1 MKSVHCFILDGGLI
15 GGTAELSVNEGMGSL
30 AIQLH
35 ALGPRVNVTTYPWG
49 QYERI
54 AVEHPNKLDDA
65 LVVIGYSGGGSRAT
79 YLAAEHPGLII
90 DLMVLYDPSPAW
102 QMKRIGTN
110 VCDAICYHNTNP
122 MFGNLGGGVLLGVP
136 SISKITTIDISEEH
150 LFVQNDQSLH
160 ARTVAAVKAL
170 LG

>member
-1 MKSVHCFILDGGLI
+1 MKSVHCFILDGGLM
-15 GGTAELSVNEGMGSL
+15 GGTAELSVNEGMGAL

-35 ALGPRVNVTTYPWG
+35 ALGTNVNVTTYPWG

-54 AVEHPNKLDDA
+54 PVEHPNKPDDA

-79 YLAAEHPGLII
+79 YLAQEHPSLII

-102 QMKRIGTN
+102 QMKRINGN
-110 VCDAICYHNTNP
+110 VKDAICYHNTNP
-122 MFGNLGGGVLLGVP
+122 MFGNLGGGVLRGSAP
-136 SISKITTIDISEEH
+136 ITTIDIAEEH

-160 ARTVAAVKAL
+160 DRTVSAVKAL